1 MPSTYHVHPEFGYFC
16 LTPYR
21 RRELLVAVVSILF
34 GAMIGGSIATLRA
47 AHGPNPNGVS
57 TASRVD
63 LSNSERVPVAAA
75 EATPVAP
82 TDADTKVAAKE
93 SIKPFPLRRVRVRP
107 AVPSPLS
114 PAVDPAT
121 ATQAG
126 VVASASP
133 PVEPSERA
141 PKARNRQPLHLTRRS
156 RRRRSG
162 LPLRSRS
169 SGGSHTFKA
178 VAAMKREMFMRG
190 TAIVRT
196 TGLAA
201 PMSMLTICAP
211 NDRCSEGSSC
221 NDHPVG
227 TQSLDSAWAA
237 S

>member
-47 AHGPNPNGVS
+47 AHGPNPDGVS

-82 TDADTKVAAKE
+82 TDADTKVEAKE
-93 SIKPFPLRRVRVRP
+93 PIKPFPIRRVRVRP

-133 PVEPSERA
+133 PVEPSQSAQGSEPPTASSHATKSAAVQRPSTA
-141 PKARNRQPLHLTRRS
+141 GKKQRRIAHVQS
-156 RRRRSG
+156 RRRNDERDVYAWYGNRGNDWSG
-162 LPLRSRS
+162 RTYVDAYYLRTR
-169 SGGSHTFKA
+169 
-178 VAAMKREMFMRG
+178 
-190 TAIVRT
+190 
-196 TGLAA
+196 
-201 PMSMLTICAP
+201 
-211 NDRCSEGSSC
+211 
-221 NDHPVG
+221 
-227 TQSLDSAWAA
+227 
-237 S
+237 

>member
-47 AHGPNPNGVS
+47 AHDPNPDGAS

-63 LSNSERVPVAAA
+63 VSNSERVPVAAA

-82 TDADTKVAAKE
+82 TDADTKVEAKE
-93 SIKPFPLRRVRVRP
+93 SIKPFPIRRVRVRP

-114 PAVDPAT
+114 PAVDPTA

-133 PVEPSERA
+133 PAGAVGER
-141 PKARNRQPLHLTRRS
+141 TR
-156 RRRRSG
+156 
-162 LPLRSRS
+162 L
-169 SGGSHTFKA
+169 
-178 VAAMKREMFMRG
+178 G
-190 TAIVRT
+190 TANRFISRDEVGGGAAAFHCGQEAAEDRT
-196 TGLAA
+196 RSK
-201 PMSMLTICAP
+201 PSP
-211 NDRCSEGSSC
+211 
-221 NDHPVG
+221 
-227 TQSLDSAWAA
+227 Q
-237 S
+237 

>member
-1 MPSTYHVHPEFGYFC
+1 MPSAYHVHPEFGYFC
-16 LTPYR
+16 LTPYL

-34 GAMIGGSIATLRA
+34 GAMIGGSFATLRA
-47 AHGPNPNGVS
+47 DRNPDGAS

-93 SIKPFPLRRVRVRP
+93 SIKPFPIRRVRLRP

-133 PVEPSERA
+133 PAEPSQSAQRSEPPAASSHATKSAAA
-141 PKARNRQPLHLTRRS
+141 PRPSTAVKKQQRIAHVQS
-156 RRRRSG
+156 RRRNEERDDYSG
-162 LPLRSRS
+162 YDNRGNYWSGRTYVDAYYLRAR
-169 SGGSHTFKA
+169 
-178 VAAMKREMFMRG
+178 
-190 TAIVRT
+190 
-196 TGLAA
+196 
-201 PMSMLTICAP
+201 
-211 NDRCSEGSSC
+211 
-221 NDHPVG
+221 
-227 TQSLDSAWAA
+227 
-237 S
+237 